1 MRNLAPGRYTA
12 AGPTA
17 DPLRTRRLFLG
28 GLAAGVVAMSA
39 TGLAAV
45 SLVESPGQV
54 AARSAAP
61 PRSVITAIA
70 RWEVLRDPI
79 IVSGVVRAARTVS
92 MTASAPFSTVTVT
105 RMPVRVGERVY
116 PGRIIAEVDGR
127 PILLLRGR
135 LPAYRDLHQGDSGP
149 DVGQLQADLAGLG
162 YADYD
167 PPGYFGPSTSLA
179 LVLLYQ
185 RLGYTAPIYHPPGP
199 RKRPGAQLVPDAY
212 LPMSEVT
219 YIPTRS
225 ALVVTIGAR
234 VGHAAGTG
242 PLLRLATGSP
252 YLSGVLSQHQAS
264 LARAG
269 LPAAFTSAIP
279 PLTGTGTVVRVGSM
293 PAVGG
298 PPPGGYQVRVSSHR
312 VLPQRLVGAR
322 VRLTIW
328 ASVTSGPELAV
339 PVSSIFA
346 AARARHDYV
355 TEVGPGS
362 RRRRIPVFTGPA
374 ADGLVAVQPVRP
386 GGLRPGDRVL
396 IGYRR

>member
-1 MRNLAPGRYTA
+1 MLNLAPGRSTA
-12 AGPTA
+12 AGPPA
-17 DPLRTRRLFLG
+17 DPLRTRRFFLG
-28 GLAAGVVAMSA
+28 GLAAGIVVMSA

-45 SLVESPGQV
+45 SLIESPSQV

-61 PRSVITAIA
+61 PRSVITAVA

-79 IVSGVVRAARTVS
+79 TVSGIVRAARTVS
-92 MTASAPFSTVTVT
+92 VTGSAPFSTVTVT
-105 RMPVRVGERVY
+105 RMPVKVGDRVY
-116 PGRIIAEVDGR
+116 PGRVIAEVDGR

-135 LPAYRDLHQGDSGP
+135 LPAYRDLHQGDTGP
-149 DVGQLQADLAGLG
+149 DVSQLQSDLIGLG

-179 LVLLYQ
+179 LLLLYQ
-185 RLGYTAPIYHPPGP
+185 RLGYAAPIYHPPGA
-199 RKRPGAQLVPDAY
+199 RKRQAAQPVPDAY
-212 LPMSEVT
+212 LPMSEVS

-225 ALVVTIGAR
+225 ALVVAIGTRA
-234 VGHAAGTG
+234 GHTVGTG
-242 PLLRLATGSP
+242 PLLRLATGNP
-252 YLSGVLSQHQAS
+252 YVSGVLSQHQAS

-269 LPAAFTSAIP
+269 LPAMFTSAVP

-298 PPPGGYQVRVSSHR
+298 PPPGGFPVRVSSR
-312 VLPQRLVGAR
+312 QALPQHMVGAR

-339 PVSSIFA
+339 PVTSVFA
-346 AARARHDYV
+346 AAKGKHDYV
-355 TEVGPGS
+355 TRVGPGG
-362 RRRRIPVFTGPA
+362 RRQVAVFTGPA
-374 ADGLVAVQPVRP
+374 ADGLVAIQPVRP